1 MKLSSL
7 YFITFTVIPS
17 FVSAAA
23 LSDIAP
29 RKEVHSKRGG
39 EVNYLANCVSKEIN
53 KKGDQGYPVSHIAWY
68 SNVDNSLSGNDV
80 RPFAAQTF

>member
-7 YFITFTVIPS
+7 YFTTFTVIPS

-23 LSDIAP
+23 LAGIAP

-39 EVNYLANCVSKEIN
+39 EVNYLANCVDTALSRPE
-53 KKGDQGYPVSHIAWY
+53 GSYHVSHIAWY
-68 SNVDNSLSGNDV
+68 SNVDNSLSGYDV
-80 RPFAAQTF
+80 SPFASQAF